1 MTLILG
7 IETSCD
13 ETAASVVAGGCV
25 VRSNVIA
32 SQHDLH
38 REYGGVV
45 PEIASRAHLERIVPV
60 VERAMGQAG
69 IGFDELDAV
78 AVGNRPGLI
87 GSLMVGVSAAKALA
101 WSTGKPLIG
110 VDHVRAHLYAAVLR
124 EVGANGEGGE
134 GSAQDADQAGLAYPV
149 VGLIVSGGHTR
160 LYLVESPTRMT
171 LLGKTIDDA
180 VGEAY
185 DKAAVIL
192 QLGYPGGPNLDRA
205 AGRGDAT
212 RYDLPRSLLGKGSL
226 DFSFSGLKT
235 ALLYKVRGTPRG
247 RGQGAV
253 FERSADDLTDEQR
266 VDLAAAFQ
274 GAAIDTLMIKL
285 GRAIDRLAG
294 EGRTAYPSSASEAV
308 VSVTQVASHPCGPA
322 GPGKMPGLRSE
333 GRGVRGI
340 VIGGGVSA
348 NSLLRRRVAELGEQR
363 GLAVHIP
370 AMVYCLDNAAMIA
383 GLAYHDLRAGRCD
396 DLDLSVIATTG
407 V

>member
-13 ETAASVVAGGCV
+13 ETAASVVADGCV

-32 SQHDLH
+32 SQHELH

-60 VERAMGQAG
+60 VERGLGQAG
-69 IGFDELDAV
+69 VGFDEIDAV

-87 GSLMVGVSAAKALA
+87 GSLMVGVSAAKAMA
-101 WSTGKPLIG
+101 WSAGKPLIG
-110 VDHVRAHLYAAVLR
+110 VDHVRAHLYAAALR
-124 EVGANGEGGE
+124 DAGAGGDVQGGE
-134 GSAQDADQAGLAYPV
+134 GSGLAYPV
-149 VGLIVSGGHTR
+149 VGLVVSGGHTR
-160 LYLVESPTRMT
+160 LYEVAGPTRMR

-205 AGRGDAT
+205 AQRGDAT
-212 RYDLPRSLLGKGSL
+212 KYDLPRSLLGKGSL

-247 RGQGAV
+247 RGQRAV
-253 FERSADDLTDEQR
+253 FERSADELTDEQR

-285 GRAIDRLAG
+285 GRAIDQLVEQDRA
-294 EGRTAYPSSASEAV
+294 
-308 VSVTQVASHPCGPA
+308 
-322 GPGKMPGLRSE
+322 PG
-333 GRGVRGI
+333 GI

-348 NSLLRRRVAELGEQR
+348 NSLLRRRVAELGERR

-370 AMVYCLDNAAMIA
+370 GMAYCLDNAAMIA

-396 DLDLSVIATTG
+396 GLDLPVIATTG